1 MRIRKIHFAAGRQT
15 GRQTDVETDR
25 ERLRVRQNGNC
36 MAIVHNFNFIVALS
50 VAHCGM
56 RATAAEEAEAEAE
69 AATAAAA
76 AVAH

>member
-1 MRIRKIHFAAGRQT
+1 
-15 GRQTDVETDR
+15 
-25 ERLRVRQNGNC
+25 

-56 RATAAEEAEAEAE
+56 RATAAKEAEAAVEAEAEP
-69 AATAAAA
+69 ATAA

>member
-1 MRIRKIHFAAGRQT
+1 MLQADKRA
-15 GRQTDVETDR
+15 GRQTDVETDGETDR

-56 RATAAEEAEAEAE
+56 RATAAKEAEAE
-69 AATAAAA
+69 AATAAA
-76 AVAH
+76 VAH